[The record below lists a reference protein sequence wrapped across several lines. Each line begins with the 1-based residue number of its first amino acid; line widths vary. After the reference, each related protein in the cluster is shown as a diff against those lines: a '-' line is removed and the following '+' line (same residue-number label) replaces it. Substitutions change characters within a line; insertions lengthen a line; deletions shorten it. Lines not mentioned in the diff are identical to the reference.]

1 MGLIQGLRFRSFWV
15 FFTFFFNEIYFFS
28 TEINAQLSAALSA
41 NQKLYERNVDLREEL
56 EKVSAKFDEIS
67 RSLQNSTQQ
76 ESFILNRIESISNKI
91 HVTPEKCRI
100 PAELLFQPRPK
111 YIDFDHSKFNQS
123 VSSRIES
130 IYEKF
135 EAATK
140 TFSRRSDQISFK
152 SRKLKSYYILT
163 LNGLTDIES
172 TKCEKMPLIIPQR

>member
-1 MGLIQGLRFRSFWV
+1 M
-15 FFTFFFNEIYFFS
+15 NFFS

-41 NQKLYERNVDLREEL
+41 NEKLYHRNLDLREEL
-56 EKVSAKFDEIS
+56 ETVTSKFREIS
-67 RSLQNSTQQ
+67 RSLQNSIQQ

-91 HVTPEKCRI
+91 HVTPQKCQI

-135 EAATK
+135 AAATK